1 MRRQL
6 AAVVAFFALL
16 VIASGAVLTTLRNTA
31 TLWQYVH
38 PRAGIGLGVLSFVLG
53 IWCLLDKHPVLR
65 GLGLLMAMAAGI
77 EAMSRAVLIHACFAP
92 VLFTAVACIAVF
104 KPGRPE
110 PAGAGKPSLRHMV
123 IGIPPLVFLQ
133 IALGA
138 AVRHKIASVMLHMG
152 GALLVAGLILVVC
165 VLVLQRYPNHRRLR
179 LLATSLISIVL
190 IQVSLGIAVF
200 IMRSL
205 DMDTSP
211 VLVVAAAAHVSVGAL
226 TLAAGALLAI
236 EYQRSVI

>member
-16 VIASGAVLTTLRNTA
+16 VIASGAVLTTLRHTA

-65 GLGLLMAMAAGI
+65 GLGLLAALAAGI
-77 EAMSRAVLIHACFAP
+77 EAMSRAVIIHACFAP

-104 KPGRPE
+104 KPARTE
-110 PAGAGKPSLRHMV
+110 AGAGKPSLRYMV

-226 TLAAGALLAI
+226 TLAVGTLLAI
-236 EYQRSVI
+236 EYQRSVS